1 MRDVIL
7 YLITNPFLGVG
18 LVLLALLIMY
28 NVIRRQT
35 RIAMGMWL
43 LMVAVLFYIWVQVS
57 NETDE
62 FNKIELAAPP
72 PGVSD

>member
-57 NETDE
+57 NEMAE

-72 PGVSD
+72 PEVSD